1 MGGVSRWCPSDGG
14 VRRLPDTT
22 AGRRGPPGGGPP
34 RGAPPAPGRG
44 AAQTTVDAS
53 GTFRL
58 EVTFVGAPANQP
70 FEVWAGCPAT
80 QVKQT
85 FQFTWLG

>member
-1 MGGVSRWCPSDGG
+1 MVARPADGY
-14 VRRLPDTT
+14 
-22 AGRRGPPGGGPP
+22 
-34 RGAPPAPGRG
+34 G